1 MDIWSLV
8 LLIIRTIHAVAAAI
22 WVGGGIVLLVAIM
35 PALLKAEGG
44 GPARLAAGMAARFG
58 RVAGGAIGVFVITG
72 GILAFERLAQPG
84 VTPAYGVVLGIKVA
98 LSFLAF
104 GLVWQKGAWLEGWE
118 SKPITSLIKSVRTS
132 RSGMAVII
140 GLVIYFISILAQYL
154 FERSIIN
161 G

>member
-1 MDIWSLV
+1 MDVWSLV
-8 LLIIRTIHAVAAAI
+8 LLIIRTIHAVAAAV

-35 PALLKAEGG
+35 PALLNVGESRPGK
-44 GPARLAAGMAARFG
+44 LAAGMAARFG

-84 VTPAYGVVLGIKVA
+84 VTAAYGAVLGIKVA

-104 GLVWQKGAWLEGWE
+104 GLVWQRGAWLEGWE
-118 SKPITSLIKSVRTS
+118 ARPLSSLVKSLRTS
-132 RSGMAVII
+132 RSGMAVVI
-140 GLVIYFISILAQYL
+140 GVVIYFISILAQYL
-154 FERSIIN
+154 FEQSLLK

>member
-1 MDIWSLV
+1 MDVGPLV
-8 LLIIRTIHAVAAAI
+8 LLAIRTVHAIAAAV

-35 PALLKAEGG
+35 PALLDAEGDR
-44 GPARLAAGMAARFG
+44 PAKLAAGLAARFG

-72 GILAFERLAQPG
+72 GVLTFERLAQPG
-84 VTPAYGVVLGIKVA
+84 VTAAYGAVLGFKVA

-118 SKPITSLIKSVRTS
+118 AKPIGGLIKSLRTS
-132 RSGMAVII
+132 RSGMAVVI

-154 FERSIIN
+154 FEQSLLK

>member
-1 MDIWSLV
+1 MDVWSLV

-44 GPARLAAGMAARFG
+44 RPARLAAGMAARFG

-84 VTPAYGVVLGIKVA
+84 
-98 LSFLAF
+98 
-104 GLVWQKGAWLEGWE
+104 
-118 SKPITSLIKSVRTS
+118 
-132 RSGMAVII
+132 
-140 GLVIYFISILAQYL
+140 
-154 FERSIIN
+154 
-161 G
+161 